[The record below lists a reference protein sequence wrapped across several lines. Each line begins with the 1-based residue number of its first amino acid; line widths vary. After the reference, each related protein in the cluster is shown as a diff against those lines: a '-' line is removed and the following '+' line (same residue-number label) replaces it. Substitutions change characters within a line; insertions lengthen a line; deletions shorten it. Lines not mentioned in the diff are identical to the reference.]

1 MLLLCFVDSEAIDS
15 CEITPLSPAAAAASV
30 VTSTPSSCT
39 NMTSVDTG
47 SSHQVEAL
55 VFSDDDDVTSC
66 SPKQL
71 SPVDASYCGTMKSDD
86 SGIVMGE

>member
-1 MLLLCFVDSEAIDS
+1 MVVCDVVDSEAIDS
-15 CEITPLSPAAAAASV
+15 CDITPLSPASAASV